1 MKEYNELRAQFKKK
15 DKSKVKLK
23 KQNITKINYKDYL
36 INGNFKIAIWGT
48 GYIGLSTMA
57 FFAKNKVKCVGYD
70 IDKKKVN
77 LINAGNFPIKE
88 IKGWFGFNIKNLV
101 KLNYLKATNDYTTFY
116 DNSFIAHFIAIP
128 TEQDGKPYFKIL
140 FNVLQR
146 LVKILKKKNKIKP
159 VIIIESTLSPKCSEK
174 KVLPFFKKHNLIPG
188 KDFIYGVAPRRDW
201 FVENTKSLVEID
213 RVFGS
218 TNIASSKIIKNI
230 LSIVCKNLHE
240 ATSHKV
246 SEMVKSIENSYRH
259 MEITLANQLS
269 IAYPNENMR
278 EVLKLVGTKWNV
290 GTYHPG
296 FGTGGYCIPL
306 SSKYVLNEVKN
317 KSKLTLL
324 RETIKTDNNI
334 NILIAKSLIKK
345 GYKKIG
351 VLGLSYKG
359 NLKVAILSPVIPFIQ
374 HLKSKGISVNVFD
387 PHYSKK
393 EINEIVGVN
402 SFNYPEDLSKFDC
415 IVITTNHKEFKTNS
429 RKLIK
434 YLKNCNFI
442 LDNMKVWEKIN
453 FPQNIDYKISGE
465 KNWL

>member
-1 MKEYNELRAQFKKK
+1 MNYKNY
-15 DKSKVKLK
+15 LK
-23 KQNITKINYKDYL
+23 KGKSR
-36 INGNFKIAIWGT
+36 IAVWGS

-57 FFAKNKVKCVGYD
+57 FFSRKKIKCVGYD
-70 IDKKKVN
+70 INEKTVDT
-77 LINAGNFPIKE
+77 INSGKLPITELKD
-88 IKGWFGFNIKNLV
+88 WFGFDIKSSV
-101 KLNYLKATNDYTTFY
+101 KKRYLQASNDHKIFY
-116 DNSFIAHFIAIP
+116 NDSFNVHFIAIP
-128 TEQDGKPYFKIL
+128 TEKNGKPFFDIL
-140 FNVLQR
+140 FNVLEK
-146 LVKILKKKNKIKP
+146 LIKIIKTKNKIRP
-159 VIIIESTLSPKCSEK
+159 VVIIESTLTPQCSEK
-174 KVLPFFKKHNLIPG
+174 KIIPFFKKHNLVPG

-201 FVENTKSLVEID
+201 FVEGTKSLVDID

-218 TNIASSKIIKNI
+218 TDVNSSKIIKDI

-246 SEMVKSIENSYRH
+246 SEMVKSIENAYRH

-269 IAYPNENMR
+269 LAYPNENMR

-306 SSKYVLNEVKN
+306 SSQYVLKEVKN

-324 RETIKTDNNI
+324 RETIKTDTNI

-359 NLKVAILSPVIPFIQ
+359 NLKVDILSPVIPFIKY
-374 HLKSKGISVNVFD
+374 LKSRGISVSLFD
-387 PHYSKK
+387 PYYSIK
-393 EINEIVGVN
+393 EIKQIAGVK
-402 SFNYPEDLSKFDC
+402 SFKYPQDLNKFDC
-415 IVITTNHKEFKTNS
+415 IVISIDHKEFKTKMKS
-429 RKLIK
+429 ITK
-434 YLKNCNFI
+434 YLSNCKYI

-453 FPQNIDYKISGE
+453 FPKRITYKISGE
-465 KNWL
+465 KNWI